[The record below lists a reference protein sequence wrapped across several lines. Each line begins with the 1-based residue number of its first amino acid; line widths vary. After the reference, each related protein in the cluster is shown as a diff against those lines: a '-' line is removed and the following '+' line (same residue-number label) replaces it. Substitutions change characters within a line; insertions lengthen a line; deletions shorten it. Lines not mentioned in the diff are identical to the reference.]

1 MDQSNKPSFPVSKGQ
16 AAQSGIPPEVEAKVE
31 EKKFRVSNFAYQ
43 FKTGAPTPLVAVNE
57 IYSPRS
63 EAEKEF
69 LVHQVSCGRILF
81 S

>member
-1 MDQSNKPSFPVSKGQ
+1 MDLNQTTKP
-16 AAQSGIPPEVEAKVE
+16 VEAKVE
-31 EKKFRVSNFAYQ
+31 IKPLVKEKQFRVSNFAYQ
-43 FKTGAPTPLVAVNE
+43 FKTGAATPLVAVNE

-63 EAEKEF
+63 EEEKEF